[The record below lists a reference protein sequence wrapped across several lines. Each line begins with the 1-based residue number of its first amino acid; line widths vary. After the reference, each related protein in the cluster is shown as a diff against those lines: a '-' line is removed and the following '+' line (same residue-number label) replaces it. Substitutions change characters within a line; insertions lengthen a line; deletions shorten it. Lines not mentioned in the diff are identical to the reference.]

1 MSLHDNRLFEPRLL
15 HLWNGV
21 IVLLAGYV
29 AKIQEEVVFVGLLF
43 FLLHLQD
50 LSFNS
55 KFVPFGHLHP
65 FYPLPTL
72 HLWQPAVCSEFD
84 FLFLDSTYLRS
95 YSICLSL
102 TYFT

>member
-43 FLLHLQD
+43 FLLSVKD
-50 LSFNS
+50 V
-55 KFVPFGHLHP
+55 FVG
-65 FYPLPTL
+65 
-72 HLWQPAVCSEFD
+72 
-84 FLFLDSTYLRS
+84 LF
-95 YSICLSL
+95 
-102 TYFT
+102 FKQ

>member
-50 LSFNS
+50 LSFNCHFVF
-55 KFVPFGHLHP
+55 KFIFKISLLFSFV
-65 FYPLPTL
+65 FY
-72 HLWQPAVCSEFD
+72 
-84 FLFLDSTYLRS
+84 LFIHSRNIY
-95 YSICLSL
+95 
-102 TYFT
+102 